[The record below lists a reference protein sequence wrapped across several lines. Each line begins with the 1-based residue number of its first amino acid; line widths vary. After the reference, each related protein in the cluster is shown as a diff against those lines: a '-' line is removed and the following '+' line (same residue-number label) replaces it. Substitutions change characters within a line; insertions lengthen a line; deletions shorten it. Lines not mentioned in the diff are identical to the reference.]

1 MDIMSL
7 DYLAEEIGGSIPL
20 IRGLGGISVE
30 PIGFVMM
37 NVKVPGVEGYD
48 EDQITKVMDD
58 PGMTE
63 WPVILGTPTLYWV
76 MEVIKES
83 EISKL
88 AVPWASSQVSWLMR
102 DILAKL
108 GQVVVN
114 DIANKPITPLHVD
127 EVVRVASKCMVPPF
141 GHKAI
146 HGKVNLVLHGY
157 KMNVMTHGLE
167 KRSPSLPLGIDVQMV
182 YATLADGS
190 NRITV
195 VLRNNTRD
203 WLEIKKGMPI
213 AWTVAANEVPKVT
226 NLFSAEQTKEQC
238 TFTETERQDLLLEK
252 LDLSGLEVWPQEQA
266 EQAHSLLK
274 EYHDIFSLEK
284 RDMGHTNTTKHK
296 IVLKDPDTPPF
307 KEHFRRILPPQ
318 LDEVREH
325 LKLMLDAGVIR
336 PSNSPWCNAVVLVR
350 KKDGSLH
357 FCIDFRKL
365 NSLTVKDSHPLP
377 CICETLESL
386 AGAAHFST
394 FDMNSG
400 FWQVPMDEESKQ
412 YTAFTL
418 GSMGLY
424 GCESMPFGLCNTL
437 PTFQRLMQNCLGELN
452 LTYCLIY
459 LDDVIVFSD
468 TPEEHLWRMR
478 VIFDHLREHGLKL
491 KPSKCEVFK
500 SEINYLAHD
509 VSRKGVLPS
518 KKNLES
524 IAQCPPL
531 DTYTKVKSFV
541 GLVGHY
547 RHFIKGFAK
556 IAAPLYDLTS
566 GDNKD
571 KKSEHVDL
579 SPKAHEA
586 FDHLKAAC
594 LQAPIL
600 SFPDFNKPFLLETD
614 ASGRGLGAVLSQKQA
629 DGRYHPIAY
638 TSRVMNETEQRYHS
652 NKQEFLT
659 LKWAVTEQFHE
670 YLSPYGKNR
679 NEFVVRTDNNPL
691 TYIFS
696 SANLDAA
703 GQRWVARLASYNFS
717 LEYQK
722 GKDNTVADFLSRMNE
737 SLPEEEVQEYLNQ
750 IPYPGVKAV
759 LDNAIMP
766 IEERAEQGVR
776 LTPGC
781 QVVCQEEAVEA
792 RPARLATTNVTD
804 WKQEQKEDPVL
815 YQVAKHLRAPHKIF
829 KAALHKVLDKKA
841 TATYIKVKEQLLI
854 KNGLLYRK
862 TWQGQADEIV
872 FQFVVPQRH
881 RGTTLDGCH
890 QEAAHQG
897 QPRSTAL
904 MQECFWWPGM
914 TQDLRNHIKKCSH
927 CRKYEAA
934 PPVMPM
940 KPLTCS
946 GPGELLHVDFTSIE
960 EMVPL
965 KEDPVICNVLVLQDH
980 FSKYVVV
987 YVVKDQTA
995 STAEMGTSGF
1005 LAHLPTLSVIR
1016 GRPLQAML
1024 LHTSVNC
1031 TECRSREPHLTMLRP
1046 MVRLS
1051 A

>member
-1 MDIMSL
+1 MKRAPYLNLDAFCRFIGPKNLGKALVDDELVTCLLDNGAQLNFITPTYAQERGMDIMSL
-7 DYLAEEIGGSIPL
+7 DYLAKEIGGAIPH
-20 IRGLGGISVE
+20 ISGIGGISVE
-30 PIGFVMM
+30 PVGFVMM
-37 NVKVPGVEGYD
+37 NVKVPGIAGYD
-48 EDQITKVMDD
+48 EDQIAIVMDD

-63 WPVILGTPTLYWV
+63 WLVILGTPTIYRV

-88 AVPWASSQVSWLMR
+88 AVPLASSRVSWLMR
-102 DILAKL
+102 DVVAKL
-108 GQVVVN
+108 GQVMVN
-114 DIANKPITPLHVD
+114 DIANKPIVPLHVD
-127 EVVRVASKCMVPPF
+127 EVVRVASKCTVPPF
-141 GHKAI
+141 GRKAI
-146 HGKVNLVLHGY
+146 HGKVNLILHGY

-167 KRSPSLPLGIDVQMV
+167 KQSPSLPLGIDVQTV

-203 WLEIKKGMPI
+203 WLEIKKGVPVTRM
-213 AWTVAANEVPKVT
+213 VATNEVPKVT
-226 NLFSAEQTKEQC
+226 NLFSTKQKKEQP
-238 TFTETERQDLLLEK
+238 TLSETERQDLLLEK

-266 EQAHSLLK
+266 EQARHLLK

-284 RDMGHTNTTKHK
+284 CDMGHTNATKHK

-307 KEHFRRILPPQ
+307 KERFCRIPPPQ
-318 LDEVREH
+318 LDEVREY
-325 LKLMLDAGVIR
+325 LKLMLDAGVIQ

-350 KKDGSLH
+350 KKDGSLR

-377 CICETLESL
+377 RICKTLESL

-400 FWQVPMDEESKQ
+400 FWQVPMAEESKQ

-424 GCESMPFGLCNTL
+424 ECESMPFGLCNAL

-468 TPEEHLWRMR
+468 TPDEHLGRMR
-478 VIFDHLREHGLKL
+478 VVFDRLRKHGLKL
-491 KPSKCEVFK
+491 KLSKCEVFK
-500 SEINYLAHD
+500 SEINYLAHH
-509 VSRKGVLPS
+509 VSRKGVLLS

-524 IAQCPPL
+524 IAQCPPS

-547 RHFIKGFAK
+547 RCFIKGFAK
-556 IAAPLYDLTS
+556 IAAPLYNLTS

-571 KKSEHVDL
+571 KKSEHVEL
-579 SPKAHEA
+579 SPEACAA

-629 DGRYHPIAY
+629 DGQYHPIAY
-638 TSRVMNETEQRYHS
+638 ASRVMNETEQRYHL
-652 NKQEFLT
+652 NKQEFLA
-659 LKWAVTEQFHE
+659 LKWAITEQFHE

-696 SANLDAA
+696 SANLNAA
-703 GQRWVARLASYNFS
+703 GQRWVAHLTSYNFS

-722 GKDNTVADFLSRMNE
+722 GKDNTVADFLSRMNDR
-737 SLPEEEVQEYLNQ
+737 LPDEEVQEYLNQ
-750 IPYPGVKAV
+750 IPHPGVKAV
-759 LDNAIMP
+759 LDNAITP
-766 IEERAEQGVR
+766 IEEHAEQGVR
-776 LTPGC
+776 PAPDH
-781 QVVCQEEAVEA
+781 QEGSPEVTVEA
-792 RPARLATTNVTD
+792 RPARLATTNVTN

-815 YQVAKHLRAPHKIF
+815 YQVAKHLRVPRDIF
-829 KAALHKVLDKKA
+829 RAALHKVLDKKA
-841 TATYIKVKEQLLI
+841 TATYIKAKEQLLI
-854 KNGLLYRK
+854 KNDLLYRK
-862 TWQGQADEIV
+862 SRQGQADKTV

-881 RGTTLDGCH
+881 RGAALDGCH
-890 QEAAHQG
+890 REAAHQG
-897 QPRSTAL
+897 QCHSAAL

-914 TQDLRNHIKKCSH
+914 T
-927 CRKYEAA
+927 
-934 PPVMPM
+934 
-940 KPLTCS
+940 
-946 GPGELLHVDFTSIE
+946 
-960 EMVPL
+960 
-965 KEDPVICNVLVLQDH
+965 
-980 FSKYVVV
+980 
-987 YVVKDQTA
+987 
-995 STAEMGTSGF
+995 
-1005 LAHLPTLSVIR
+1005 
-1016 GRPLQAML
+1016 
-1024 LHTSVNC
+1024 
-1031 TECRSREPHLTMLRP
+1031 
-1046 MVRLS
+1046 
-1051 A
+1051 